1 MRAALFALFLA
12 AFTLPASAQSAGDV
26 ERSIRMSGFTRTYVV
41 HFPAGRP
48 ASRPLPLV
56 VVFHGGGGNARNAA
70 RMTGMSARADR
81 EGFIVAYPNGTGP
94 FQNGLLTWNTWVCC
108 GTAHQLHVDDVAFV
122 RAMVQAITG
131 EYLVDRKRIYATG
144 MSNGGMMA
152 YRLGCEAADLF
163 AAIAPVAG
171 ALDTESCKPSAPV
184 SAIIFHGEA
193 DKHVPYQGGKPTA
206 TIDRRH
212 PRVDNPVSYAVDV
225 FTRANGC
232 ALQPTRTKTGHVR
245 HDVYSTCK
253 NATAVELYSIEGQ
266 GHAWPGGQK
275 GLRAGNVDPPTTE
288 ISATNLMWDF
298 FKAHPKP

>member
-26 ERSIRMSGFTRTYVV
+26 ERSIRMSGFTRTYIV

-122 RAMVQAITG
+122 RAMVQAIAS

-152 YRLGCEAADLF
+152 YRVGCEAADVF

-171 ALDTESCKPSAPV
+171 ALDTDACSPSGPV
-184 SAIIFHGEA
+184 SVVAFHGTA
-193 DKHVPYQGGKPTA
+193 DQHIRYEGGAPTA
-206 TIDRRH
+206 AFDRS
-212 PRVDNPVSYAVDV
+212 PRVDKPVSYAMTFWAWRNNCTPPPARERKGSVV
-225 FTRANGC
+225 HETYA
-232 ALQPTRTKTGHVR
+232 
-245 HDVYSTCK
+245 CK
-253 NATAVELYSIEGQ
+253 APGAGLELYTIEGQ
-266 GHAWPGGQK
+266 GHAWPGGEK
-275 GLRAGNVDPPTTE
+275 GRGMADAPSTE
-288 ISATNLMWDF
+288 ISASDVMWKF
-298 FKAHPKP
+298 FAQHPKP